1 MKEKRCSM
9 SQYSTGRETKN
20 VHASTCFPIQSE
32 RLKVWAQLEHKISFR
47 KHGSCIRILIST
59 MREFHSSTQSVTTVL
74 YTVLLIKTN

>member
-20 VHASTCFPIQSE
+20 MHASHLLVFQFDQNARKSE
-32 RLKVWAQLEHKISFR
+32 LKRNKISVR

-59 MREFHSSTQSVTTVL
+59 MREFHSSTQFVTTVL
-74 YTVLLIKTN
+74 YTVLLI